1 MLNILIVE
9 NDIIK
14 LKNLIN
20 SISGL
25 NLNVNISSIAFNE
38 QEAIDILLMKDIDLV
53 ILDFC
58 ITISKSSQLINF
70 INNNEIKKFYCS
82 IIVVSNLKF
91 NYEEIP
97 MTKNIYCV
105 IPNLDKQVLLFHIQK
120 LINLKSTIVNS
131 DSLKQNIIN
140 ILNYLA
146 FTDSHYGTIY
156 LIDLIYEI
164 NNNPSLILNL
174 TKNVYPLLA
183 NRYKTS
189 INNIKCDIFQSIN
202 NAYFNCTQEI
212 YDNFFGYKVIEK
224 PKTIDLIKK
233 VLEYL

>member
-58 ITISKSSQLINF
+58 ITNSKSSQLINF

-105 IPNLDKQVLLFHIQK
+105 IPNLDKQVLLFHI
-120 LINLKSTIVNS
+120 
-131 DSLKQNIIN
+131 
-140 ILNYLA
+140 
-146 FTDSHYGTIY
+146 
-156 LIDLIYEI
+156 
-164 NNNPSLILNL
+164 
-174 TKNVYPLLA
+174 
-183 NRYKTS
+183 
-189 INNIKCDIFQSIN
+189 
-202 NAYFNCTQEI
+202 
-212 YDNFFGYKVIEK
+212 
-224 PKTIDLIKK
+224 
-233 VLEYL
+233 